1 MDAYRVF
8 NSIDREKALACTDKC
23 VVVYNMGHAIRE
35 VTPLGH
41 SLPIGHYGV
50 LEESNS
56 VVENLIEV
64 GLIDLI
70 NEGGLDAIRFTA
82 KKAAAPKKKTAVAK
96 SGYNP
101 DAKDGD
107 GDGLVQD
114 GTKWER
120 EAK

>member
-1 MDAYRVF
+1 MDAYQVF
-8 NSIDREKALACTDKC
+8 NSIDREKALAATDKC
-23 VVVYNMGHAIRE
+23 VVVYNMGLAIRE

-50 LEESNS
+50 LAESNP
-56 VVENLIEV
+56 VVENLIEA

-70 NEGGLDAIRFTA
+70 NEGGLDAIRFPA
-82 KKAAAPKKKTAVAK
+82 KKAAAPKKKTAASK

-101 DAKDGD
+101 DARDGD

-120 EAK
+120 EAE

>member
-1 MDAYRVF
+1 
-8 NSIDREKALACTDKC
+8 
-23 VVVYNMGHAIRE
+23 
-35 VTPLGH
+35 LGH

-50 LEESNS
+50 LTESNS
-56 VVENLIEV
+56 IVEKLIED

-70 NEGGLDAIRFTA
+70 NEGGLDAIRPSA

-120 EAK
+120 EVK

>member
-1 MDAYRVF
+1 MDSYRVF
-8 NSIDREKALACTDKC
+8 NSIDRDDAIACTDTC
-23 VVVYNMGHAIRE
+23 IVVYNMGLAIRE
-35 VTPLGH
+35 VTELGH
-41 SLPIGHYGV
+41 SLPIGHFGV

-56 VVENLIEV
+56 VVENLIEA
-64 GLIDLI
+64 GLIDLV
-70 NEGGLDAIRFTA
+70 NEGGLDAIRFPV

-120 EAK
+120 EVK

>member
-8 NSIDREKALACTDKC
+8 DSIHRDDAIACADKC
-23 VVVYNMGHAIRE
+23 VVVYNMGLAIRE
-35 VTPLGH
+35 VTLLGH

-50 LEESNS
+50 LEESNPI
-56 VVENLIEV
+56 VEKLIET
-64 GLIDLI
+64 GLVDLI
-70 NEGGLDAIRFTA
+70 NQGGLETMRPSA
-82 KKAAAPKKKTAVAK
+82 KKTAAPKKKTAVAE

-114 GTKWER
+114 GSQWER
-120 EAK
+120 KTK